1 MSAQERRIVITGFMA
16 AGKTSVAEA
25 LARRLECR
33 MIDLDYLISE
43 RERRSVPALI
53 NDEGIEQFREAERRA
68 LGVVL
73 EMRRARVIALGG
85 GSWTIEENRAL
96 IAGHDCFTVWL
107 DAPFELCWQRIT
119 ASEVVRPLA
128 QDKESARRLYDERR
142 PIYELANLRIH
153 ATQDK
158 NIEDLAAEI
167 INAL

>member
-1 MSAQERRIVITGFMA
+1 MSTLGRRIVITGFMA
-16 AGKTSVAEA
+16 AGKTSVAQE

-53 NDEGIEQFREAERRA
+53 GDEGLEQFREAERRA
-68 LGVVL
+68 LNVVL
-73 EMRRARVIALGG
+73 EMHRARVIALGG
-85 GSWTIEENRAL
+85 GAWTIAENRAL
-96 IAGHDCFTVWL
+96 IAAHDCFTVWL

-119 ASEVVRPLA
+119 VSEEVRPLA
-128 QDKESARRLYDERR
+128 QDRESAQRLYDERR
-142 PIYELANLRIH
+142 PIYALAGMRIS

-158 NIEDLAAEI
+158 SIEDLATEI